1 MTDGK
6 IPVDE
11 ALSTLA
17 DQVAQLSHIVAGI
30 IGEMKTLTDLSF
42 ADMKARDRL
51 IAMHCD
57 ECDLTTFIPNIE
69 GIEVNPCCNQ
79 CLKEFD
85 LGQKTLKDYTEE
97 E

>member
-1 MTDGK
+1 MSDK

-11 ALSTLA
+11 ALTILSE
-17 DQVAQLSHIVAGI
+17 QVAQLSHVVAGI

-42 ADMKARDRL
+42 ADMKARDKL
-51 IAMHCD
+51 IPMYCE
-57 ECDLTTFIPNIE
+57 ECDLTTFIPNID

-85 LGQKTLKDYTEE
+85 VGQMTLRDYTEE